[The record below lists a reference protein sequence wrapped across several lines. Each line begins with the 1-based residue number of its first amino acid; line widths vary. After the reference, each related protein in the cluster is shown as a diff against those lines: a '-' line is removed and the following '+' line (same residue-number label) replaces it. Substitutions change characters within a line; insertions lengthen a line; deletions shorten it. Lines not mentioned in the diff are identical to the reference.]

1 MKKELFLICLVLVL
15 LSSCASKQKSYL
27 ILQGME
33 EGQKYPV
40 EKKHEAIIQ
49 YDDRLSIKVSCKN
62 PELAIPF
69 NVTGQSI
76 QVDANGNPVV
86 SSMSATTKS
95 QGYRVDSDGY
105 IDFPILGKL
114 YVQGMTLNQAID
126 LIRTRIIESNY
137 IKDPLVFIEF
147 LNFKY
152 TVMGAVGSNGTFS
165 VDGDRITILEAIA
178 KTGELSSRANI
189 KHVSVIRE
197 VGGERQVYYVD
208 LRTKDIFDSPCY
220 FLQQNDIVYVEPRYK
235 KKDRE
240 DRSLQIFTLLLAV
253 ISAGSSLYWAV
264 K

>member
-1 MKKELFLICLVLVL
+1 MV
-15 LSSCASKQKSYL
+15 
-27 ILQGME
+27 
-33 EGQKYPV
+33 
-40 EKKHEAIIQ
+40 
-49 YDDRLSIKVSCKN
+49 
-62 PELAIPF
+62 
-69 NVTGQSI
+69 
-76 QVDANGNPVV
+76 
-86 SSMSATTKS
+86 
-95 QGYRVDSDGY
+95 
-105 IDFPILGKL
+105 
-114 YVQGMTLNQAID
+114 
-126 LIRTRIIESNY
+126 
-137 IKDPLVFIEF
+137 
-147 LNFKY
+147 
-152 TVMGAVGSNGTFS
+152 GAEGSNCTLSG
-165 VDGDRITILEAIA
+165 DGDRITILEAIA